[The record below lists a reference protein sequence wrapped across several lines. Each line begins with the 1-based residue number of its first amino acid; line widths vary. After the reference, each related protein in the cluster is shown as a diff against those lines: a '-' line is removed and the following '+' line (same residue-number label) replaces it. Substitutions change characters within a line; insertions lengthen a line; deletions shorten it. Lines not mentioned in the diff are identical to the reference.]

1 MQAHK
6 PQVLSRYRELL
17 RLIQRLPSSKAAAAR
32 AEAQQTIRQRQHE
45 ADPEQQLQ
53 HLKEL
58 AAKIGFLRITT
69 PRRPGEALDSGS
81 FVLRDG
87 QLVKGSGEQK
97 GTRAADGTMTMEA
110 AQQKN
115 REHYKRFYGK
125 PMAKDMIF

>member
-97 GTRAADGTMTMEA
+97 GTRWVLATAMAAPA
-110 AQQKN
+110 ANSTPDAVPGLTHTATQAIK
-115 REHYKRFYGK
+115 H
-125 PMAKDMIF
+125 